1 MENGLR
7 DNTENGPGKSIVFA
21 RNHIHAE
28 LLGKLFQEMY
38 PEFGPN
44 YCAVIDN
51 YNPRAEQLIDDFKTP
66 GSDPVIAV
74 SVDML
79 DTGIDVP
86 EVLNL
91 VFAKPVKSYVK
102 FWQMIGRGTR
112 LCKTCM
118 AQVRTRSDFT
128 FLTIGATA
136 NTSRWKGLKKSPRP
150 ANHFWSGCSRR
161 VLPY

>member
-1 MENGLR
+1 MREGIHYSQLSDEERRRIEEEGIDPESLEIDAERIDSQAYNAPIIHYKTLWKMACVITQKR
-7 DNTENGPGKSIVFA
+7 AWQSIIFA
-21 RNHIHAE
+21 RNHVHAE

-38 PEFGPN
+38 PEFI

-79 DTGIDVP
+79 DTGMNMSA

-91 VFAKPVKSYVK
+91 VFAKPVKS
-102 FWQMIGRGTR
+102 
-112 LCKTCM
+112 
-118 AQVRTRSDFT
+118 
-128 FLTIGATA
+128 
-136 NTSRWKGLKKSPRP
+136 
-150 ANHFWSGCSRR
+150 
-161 VLPY
+161 